1 LIEVWI
7 GYTKLYRKDKV
18 MVFLKRRGEG
28 GNHDP
33 KKSRARVQ
41 RCTEESIGGV
51 IARHRKP
58 YSRLWAWN

>member
-1 LIEVWI
+1 MVVSRIFHTLRNRLAYGSQLMSMWI

-33 KKSRARVQ
+33 KKSKERVQ
-41 RCTEESIGGV
+41 
-51 IARHRKP
+51 
-58 YSRLWAWN
+58 